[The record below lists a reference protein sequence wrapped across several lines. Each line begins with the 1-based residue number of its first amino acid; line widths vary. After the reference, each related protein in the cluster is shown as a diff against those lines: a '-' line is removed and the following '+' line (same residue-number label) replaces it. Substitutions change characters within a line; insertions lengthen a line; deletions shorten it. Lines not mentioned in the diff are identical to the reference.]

1 MSGDDAVIVPAGTL
15 SEARRRLRS
24 ETFDLVIL
32 DLMLP
37 DGSGV
42 ELLANLHGPDGAPL
56 PVVIFSVKEVSGDVA
71 ARVSATLVK
80 SRTSIDELVA
90 TIRKLVTSAR
100 GDPGADQ
107 S

>member
-1 MSGDDAVIVPAGTL
+1 
-15 SEARRRLRS
+15 
-24 ETFDLVIL
+24 
-32 DLMLP
+32 MLP

-80 SRTSIDELVA
+80 SRMSIDELVA
-90 TIRKLVTSAR
+90 TIRKLVTSAS